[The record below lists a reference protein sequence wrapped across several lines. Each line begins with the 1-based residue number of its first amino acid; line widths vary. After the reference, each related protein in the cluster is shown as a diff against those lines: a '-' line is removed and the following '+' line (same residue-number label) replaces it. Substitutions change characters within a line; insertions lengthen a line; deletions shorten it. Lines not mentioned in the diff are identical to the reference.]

1 MPFYLQASHSDPHR
15 SNNQEVISQ
24 EPLQLGDT
32 AALQKPRGS
41 SLQAHR
47 ENKNKAN
54 QNGVRWRCTDLHLV
68 DVGGVVPPAAQ
79 RGAGFTAAVRDH
91 PAFRLTQ
98 CDEATHQ
105 PVTRV
110 VAAAAL
116 ELWRQREVIKQAV
129 QTV

>member
-1 MPFYLQASHSDPHR
+1 MPFYLQASHSDAYR

-24 EPLQLGDT
+24 KPLQLGDT
-32 AALQKPRGS
+32 SALQKPIGS
-41 SLQAHR
+41 SPQAHR

-54 QNGVRWRCTDLHLV
+54 QNRVCWRCTDLHLV
-68 DVGGVVPPAAQ
+68 DVGGMVPPTTQ
-79 RGAGFTAAVRDH
+79 RGAGFTAAVGDH
-91 PAFRLTQ
+91 PAFRLTR

-116 ELWRQREVIKQAV
+116 EL
-129 QTV
+129 